1 MRRIE
6 QAAGFVAIAMLTRLA
21 GAVARLCARVLA
33 MRSPSAERLA
43 DIEAGLSDAY
53 LARLNYPDADVA
65 VFRAGRS
72 ATPQTETRR

>member
-1 MRRIE
+1 
-6 QAAGFVAIAMLTRLA
+6 
-21 GAVARLCARVLA
+21 

-72 ATPQTETRR
+72 ATPESGSRQ